1 MAGWLLVVACGWGGD
16 EILGRFWK
24 SSLMID
30 SVLAYNTVSNS
41 TVL

>member
-16 EILGRFWK
+16 ERFWK